1 MLDLIDIFWYT
12 ATEIQKEDE
21 KMYDIKVNFPTNK
34 EEYKNGNGEG
44 CWVLVDDDT
53 FAEYDKD
60 STKKNCVGILHNNS
74 LEYPRFT
81 VGTKVYFELR
91 GSQRPVAIYDF
102 LNDPTIELE
111 KIELE

>member
-1 MLDLIDIFWYT
+1 MH
-12 ATEIQKEDE
+12 E
-21 KMYDIKVNFPTNK
+21 IKVNFPTNK

-91 GSQRPVAIYDF
+91 GSQRPVAIYD
-102 LNDPTIELE
+102 LPRRANQ
-111 KIELE
+111 